1 MAYLRCTA
9 CGAKALRAATQCP
22 RCTVPF
28 ALSDA
33 QGRRVALRECRGCGY
48 LHRVDTPCHWC
59 GVLPPP
65 AWRQPAVRRRV
76 AVAVVTLMAAGAG
89 WGAAA
94 SGRLPGLGDRAPV
107 ARPALVAETPVAETP
122 VAEAPMMAATVL
134 PVAETAPD
142 GGVPTA
148 PVAAAGAPP
157 AASPAAPPAASP
169 AARDSVRWVSA
180 VARTWVNV
188 RRDASRDG
196 EVVGVIKPESRA
208 WLEHGRAGWRR
219 VRAQDVRGWVDPRLF
234 EADSVARRGG

>member
-9 CGAKALRAATQCP
+9 CGAKALRIASQCP
-22 RCTVPF
+22 RCTAPF

-65 AWRQPAVRRRV
+65 AWRQPAVQRRV

-89 WGAAA
+89 WGVAA
-94 SGRLPGLGDRAPV
+94 SGGLHVVGDRAPV
-107 ARPALVAETPVAETP
+107 AAVARPAALPEVPVMT
-122 VAEAPMMAATVL
+122 ATVL
-134 PVAETAPD
+134 PVPATASG
-142 GGVPTA
+142 GGVSAVP
-148 PVAAAGAPP
+148 AAA
-157 AASPAAPPAASP
+157 PAAPPATG
-169 AARDSVRWVSA
+169 DSVRWVPA

>member
-9 CGAKALRAATQCP
+9 CGAKALRIASQCP
-22 RCTVPF
+22 RCTTPF

-65 AWRQPAVRRRV
+65 AWRQPAVQRRA
-76 AVAVVTLMAAGAG
+76 AVAAVTLLAVGAG
-89 WGAAA
+89 WGVAA
-94 SGRLPGLGDRAPV
+94 SGWLQGKGDRAPV
-107 ARPALVAETPVAETP
+107 ATVEAPVPAVPVEPVARPTAMAEVP
-122 VAEAPMMAATVL
+122 VMTASVL
-134 PVAETAPD
+134 PVAGLAPD
-142 GGVPTA
+142 AGVPKAAGPA
-148 PVAAAGAPP
+148 PVAAP
-157 AASPAAPPAASP
+157 AAG
-169 AARDSVRWVSA
+169 DSVRWVPA

>member
-48 LHRVDTPCHWC
+48 LHRVDAPCHWC

-65 AWRQPAVRRRV
+65 AWRQPAVQRRM
-76 AVAVVTLMAAGAG
+76 AMAVVTLLAAGAG
-89 WGAAA
+89 WGVVA
-94 SGRLPGLGDRAPV
+94 SGRLQGLGDRAPV
-107 ARPALVAETPVAETP
+107 AAVARPA
-122 VAEAPMMAATVL
+122 AEAEVPVVTATVL
-134 PVAETAPD
+134 PVTVTAPD
-142 GGVPTA
+142 GGVPTV
-148 PVAAAGAPP
+148 PTAA
-157 AASPAAPPAASP
+157 PAAPLAPG
-169 AARDSVRWVSA
+169 DSVRWVPA

>member
-1 MAYLRCTA
+1 
-9 CGAKALRAATQCP
+9 

-33 QGRRVALRECRGCGY
+33 QGRRVALRACRGCGY

-94 SGRLPGLGDRAPV
+94 SGRLPGLRDRVPA
-107 ARPALVAETPVAETP
+107 ARPVLVAETQVAEVP

-148 PVAAAGAPP
+148 PVAAA
-157 AASPAAPPAASP
+157 AAPPAAPPTAPPTAPP
-169 AARDSVRWVSA
+169 AARDSVRWVPA

>member
-33 QGRRVALRECRGCGY
+33 QGRRVALRACRGCGY

-65 AWRQPAVRRRV
+65 AWRQPAVQRRV

-94 SGRLPGLGDRAPV
+94 SGRLPGLGDRAPM
-107 ARPALVAETPVAETP
+107 ARPVLVAETQVAE
-122 VAEAPMMAATVL
+122 VPMKAATVL

-148 PVAAAGAPP
+148 PVAA
-157 AASPAAPPAASP
+157 PAAPPAAPP
-169 AARDSVRWVSA
+169 AARDSVRWVPA

>member
-28 ALSDA
+28 ALTDA

-65 AWRQPAVRRRV
+65 AWRQPVVQRRV
-76 AVAVVTLMAAGAG
+76 AAAVVTLMAAGAG
-89 WGAAA
+89 WSVAA
-94 SGRLPGLGDRAPV
+94 SGWMRGLGDRAPV
-107 ARPALVAETPVAETP
+107 AAVAPPVPVAEVP
-122 VAEAPMMAATVL
+122 VMAATVL
-134 PVAETAPD
+134 PVAVTAPD
-142 GGVPTA
+142 GGVPVVSIAA
-148 PVAAAGAPP
+148 PSAPP
-157 AASPAAPPAASP
+157 AAD
-169 AARDSVRWVSA
+169 DSVRWVPA

-196 EVVGVIKPESRA
+196 EVVGVLEPESRA
-208 WLEHGRAGWRR
+208 WLERGRAGWRR
-219 VRAQDVRGWVDPRLF
+219 VRTQDVRGWVDARLF

>member
-1 MAYLRCTA
+1 MAYLRCTT
-9 CGAKALRAATQCP
+9 CGAKALRIASQCP
-22 RCTVPF
+22 RCTAPF

-48 LHRVDTPCHWC
+48 LHRMDTPCHWC

-65 AWRQPAVRRRV
+65 AWRQPAVQRRA
-76 AVAVVTLMAAGAG
+76 AVAAVTLLAVGAG
-89 WGAAA
+89 WGVAA
-94 SGRLPGLGDRAPV
+94 SGWLQGMGDRAPV
-107 ARPALVAETPVAETP
+107 ASVAAPTLVAPVAPVAQPAPVAEVP
-122 VAEAPMMAATVL
+122 VLTASVL
-134 PVAETAPD
+134 PVAELVPD
-142 GGVPTA
+142 GDVP
-148 PVAAAGAPP
+148 AAAGAAPL
-157 AASPAAPPAASP
+157 AAPVAG
-169 AARDSVRWVSA
+169 DSVRWVPA

-196 EVVGVIKPESRA
+196 EVVGIIKPESRA